1 MRGKEI
7 RDRSEQE
14 LVDLESRLARDV
26 FRLRFQNFTNRLD
39 NSSELRRTR
48 KDLAR
53 VKTVRRERALASA
66 AAPAAEK
73 DKP

>member
-7 RDRSEQE
+7 RERSDQE
-14 LVDLESRLARDV
+14 LADLESRLARDM

-39 NSSELRRTR
+39 DSSQLAKTR

-53 VKTVRRERALASA
+53 VKTVRRLRALDAGT
-66 AAPAAEK
+66 PAARKEQ
-73 DKP
+73 P

>member
-7 RDRSEQE
+7 RERSEQE
-14 LVDLESRLARDV
+14 LVDLEARLARDV

-39 NSSELRRTR
+39 DSSQLAKIR

-53 VKTVRRERALASA
+53 VKTVRRQRVLA
-66 AAPAAEK
+66 AAADAGKK

>member
-7 RDRSEQE
+7 RDRSDQE
-14 LVDLESRLARDV
+14 LADLESRLARDI

-39 NSSELRRTR
+39 DSSQLAKTR

-53 VKTVRRERALASA
+53 VKTIRRQRVLSA